1 MASFQ
6 GSKETIIKQITKGNT
21 SARFGSAIQVLPS
34 RLFKSFEFG
43 NGNTMSDEN
52 LAILEFKYLQNK
64 KWYKQAVKS
73 ARIKKS
79 YRTY

>member
-1 MASFQ
+1 MAGITRKSCVALFSFHC
-6 GSKETIIKQITKGNT
+6 
-21 SARFGSAIQVLPS
+21 VW
-34 RLFKSFEFG
+34 LFKSFEFG
-43 NGNTMSDEN
+43 KRSRISDKN
-52 LAILEFKYLQNK
+52 LVILEFKYFQNQ

>member
-1 MASFQ
+1 MA
-6 GSKETIIKQITKGNT
+6 
-21 SARFGSAIQVLPS
+21 
-34 RLFKSFEFG
+34 RLFKSFKFG
-43 NGNTMSDEN
+43 NGSRMSDEN
-52 LAILEFKYLQNK
+52 LVILEFKYLQNK